1 MLINLHGRETMY
13 AITVPMVSFV
23 ALFTRDTGSTLE
35 SMVRSNA
42 AAGCCMTLSENMYTI

>member
-35 SMVRSNA
+35 STWCA
-42 AAGCCMTLSENMYTI
+42 ATQQLVAA